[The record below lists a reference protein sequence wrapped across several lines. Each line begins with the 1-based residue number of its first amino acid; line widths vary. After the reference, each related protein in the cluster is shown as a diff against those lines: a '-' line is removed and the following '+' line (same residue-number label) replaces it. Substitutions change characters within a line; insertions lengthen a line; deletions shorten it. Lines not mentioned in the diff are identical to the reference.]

1 MSSGLLLGYAAFG
14 VFLGVFTLVVAGR
27 ERKRGAPL
35 WSWMPLLGFGIVLLS
50 FGIMW
55 LLVLVSS

>member
-1 MSSGLLLGYAAFG
+1 MSSGLLLGWAAFG
-14 VFLGVFTLVVAGR
+14 VFLGIFTLVVAER
-27 ERKRGAPL
+27 ERKRGASL
-35 WSWMPLLGFGIVLLS
+35 WSWIPLLGFGIVLLS

>member
-1 MSSGLLLGYAAFG
+1 MTILFLLWSALGF
-14 VFLGVFTLVVAGR
+14 VLGVFTFVVAER

-35 WSWMPLLGFGIVLLS
+35 WSWMPLFGFGTVLLS
-50 FGIMW
+50 FGLLW

>member
-1 MSSGLLLGYAAFG
+1 MSSMLLLGYAALG
-14 VFLGVFTLVVAGR
+14 VVLVVFTLVVAER

-50 FGIMW
+50 FGLLW
-55 LLVLVSS
+55 LLVLVSA